1 MPSTEAETPAE
12 SAIIPVVAA
21 IVRHPQ
27 HPRRILVSR
36 RRKGQHLE
44 DLWEFPGGKQEP
56 GESRFQALSR
66 ELEEEL
72 GIRHLVARPFF
83 RLLHDYPDRRIRLD
97 VWELRSFRGE
107 PESREGQAWRW
118 VELDE
123 LTGDESGYAFPAAD
137 RPILQALELPPA
149 LLITP
154 EPGPGQH
161 RDFTEHLDRQLAS
174 WRFGAVLLRAHGL
187 ADDRYAEL
195 ALRCRVI
202 CERFGAE
209 LIVHRPTLEGLS
221 SPRLQPFRNRHL
233 SAAALAALEERP
245 FDETLRLSASTHD
258 RFEVEKAE
266 RLGCRFALLSP
277 VRKTLSHLG
286 RPALGWSGFREISDS
301 SRLPL
306 YALGGVM
313 RRDFAVAREQG
324 AIGVAGISD
333 FWSSGS

>member
-1 MPSTEAETPAE
+1 MPSTAPETPAE
-12 SAIIPVVAA
+12 GPAIPVVAA
-21 IVRHPQ
+21 IIRHPQ

-44 DLWEFPGGKQEP
+44 DLWEFPGGKQEL
-56 GESRFQALSR
+56 GESRFRALSR

-83 RLLHDYPDRRIRLD
+83 QLVHDYPDRRIRLD

-107 PESREGQAWRW
+107 PEGREGQDWRW

-123 LTGDESGYAFPAAD
+123 LIGDESDYSFPEAD
-137 RPILQALELPPA
+137 RPILQALELAPA

-161 RDFTEHLDRQLAS
+161 RDFTERLDRQLER
-174 WRFGAVLLRAHGL
+174 WGFGAVLLRAHAL

-195 ALRCRVI
+195 ALRCRVL
-202 CERFGAE
+202 CERHDAE

-233 SAAALAALEERP
+233 SAAALAALEEWP
-245 FDETLRLSASTHD
+245 FDESLRLSASTHD
-258 RFEVEKAE
+258 RFEVEKAQ

-277 VRKTLSHLG
+277 VRKTLSHPG
-286 RPALGWSGFREISDS
+286 RPALGWFGFHEISETT
-301 SRLPL
+301 RLPL
-306 YALGGVM
+306 YALGGMM

-333 FWSSGS
+333 FWSGG